1 MSNYL
6 WSLKTGDEVKFKH
19 IKFNVKIQYPFTQYK
34 TISMISGGTGIAPMY
49 QALCSLLNTTG
60 DETKVVL
67 LNTNC

>member
-6 WSLKTGDEVKFKH
+6 YSLNTGDEVKFKH

-49 QALCSLLNTTG
+49 
-60 DETKVVL
+60 
-67 LNTNC
+67 